1 MSETSTKNDSQILSL
16 LTVSEVVTLLKC
28 HESFVYHNWKLLGG
42 KKLSRKMLR
51 FPRTA
56 IENYIKSR

>member
-1 MSETSTKNDSQILSL
+1 MSEIAKLGSQELSL

-28 HESFVYHNWKLLGG
+28 HESFVYHNWRVLGG

-51 FPRTA
+51 FPKAA
-56 IENYIKSR
+56 IEN

>member
-1 MSETSTKNDSQILSL
+1 MSEITKNESQNLSL
-16 LTVSEVVTLLKC
+16 LTVSDVVTLLKC

-42 KKLSRKMLR
+42 RKISRKMLR
-51 FPRTA
+51 FPRIA